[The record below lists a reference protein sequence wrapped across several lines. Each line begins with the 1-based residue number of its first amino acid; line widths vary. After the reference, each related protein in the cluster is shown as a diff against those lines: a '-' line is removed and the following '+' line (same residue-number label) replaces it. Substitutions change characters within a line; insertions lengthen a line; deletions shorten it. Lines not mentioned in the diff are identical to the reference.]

1 MRPFSITE
9 CETVL
14 RDMAFEIAP
23 RDRRGAT
30 RGKGRVAGTIR
41 DIALIALAWVVL
53 AGVIFFPAT
62 QLIGILTCAIALTVC
77 RPRAN
82 RVPLAA

>member
-1 MRPFSITE
+1 MRPLSILE
-9 CETVL
+9 CEAVL
-14 RDMAFEIAP
+14 RELAREIAP
-23 RDRRGAT
+23 RDRRGAS

-62 QLIGILTCAIALTVC
+62 QLIGILTCAIALAVS
-77 RPRAN
+77 RPRAD
-82 RVPLAA
+82 RVPLLA